1 MQEIELND
9 TVADAAV
16 ADTVSASSVYETV
29 PYESFPF
36 PRTHIRHLHAMARL
50 LGHRPADPGR
60 CRVLEL
66 GAAAGGNLL
75 PMAIDHPESAFI
87 GVDLAASQIEK
98 GRRQIAELGLANIGL
113 RAISLV
119 DVEASFGSF
128 DYVIAHGVYS
138 WVPAEIRARLLQ
150 VCRER
155 LAPGGIL
162 LLSYNTLP
170 GWSVWQSL
178 RDIILFHGRRF
189 SDPRERARQARRLLS
204 LRETGRTDKSPYWE
218 MLRHEIEKTEDL
230 SDWFFLHEHVEEEN
244 TPFYFHG
251 VVEHARRASLDYLG
265 EADLTAMNLA
275 ALPAPAIQDLGI
287 GGDLVSRLQYLDV
300 VQNRRFRMSLFCR
313 QGEGPGRLPRAEDL
327 WDFHWNTAL
336 RPQVA
341 PAPHAT
347 AAPGAMSFVGP
358 GGEIRLRT
366 VDPMGSAVYD
376 ILCRQALPQRPE
388 VLVRQAM
395 ERYAL
400 VDEPRLRAAL
410 LQPAL
415 DLVMSNLITLHSHP
429 PHWLAEVSDRPQASR
444 LARAQAREADWVT
457 NQCHE
462 AVGADPLLRE
472 MIRLA
477 DGRHS
482 RVAMVEALRRQAER
496 GRLGLQP
503 EGRPALDRA
512 ESARMVPAL
521 VDQLL
526 SFMAASALLV
536 A

>member
-1 MQEIELND
+1 MQEIELNCAP
-9 TVADAAV
+9 VQAAPV
-16 ADTVSASSVYETV
+16 SSVYEAV

-36 PRTHIRHLHAMARL
+36 PRTHIRHLHTMGRL
-50 LGHRPADPGR
+50 FGHAPADPGR

-66 GAAAGGNLL
+66 GGAAGGNLL

-98 GRRQIAELGLANIGL
+98 GRRQIAELGIENVDL
-113 RAISLV
+113 RAMSLV
-119 DVEASFGSF
+119 DVDASFGSF

-138 WVPAEIRARLLQ
+138 WVSAEVRARLIE

-189 SDPRERARQARRLLS
+189 ADPHERARQARRLLQS
-204 LRETGRTDKSPYWE
+204 LRETGRADKSPYWE

-244 TPFYFHG
+244 TPFYFHD
-251 VVEHARRASLDYLG
+251 VVERGRRAALDYLG

-275 ALPAPAIQDLGI
+275 ALPGPAMQALGG
-287 GGDLVSRLQYLDV
+287 GGDLVSWLQYLDV

-313 QGEGPGRLPRAEDL
+313 QGEAPGHLPRAEDL
-327 WDFHWNTAL
+327 WDFHWSTVL
-336 RPQVA
+336 RPQRA
-341 PAPHAT
+341 SDDGAT
-347 AAPGAMSFVGP
+347 RGLTSFVGP

-366 VDPMGSAVYD
+366 SDPMASVVYD
-376 ILCRQALPQRPE
+376 TLCRQPLPQCPE
-388 VLVRQAM
+388 VLIRQAM
-395 ERYAL
+395 ERFASG
-400 VDEPRLRAAL
+400 DETRLRAAL
-410 LQPAL
+410 LQSAL
-415 DLVMSNLITLHSHP
+415 GLVMSNLITLHSHP
-429 PHWLAEVSDRPQASR
+429 PHWVSEVSDRPQASR
-444 LARAQAREADWVT
+444 LARAQARQADWVT
-457 NQCHE
+457 NQRHE
-462 AVGADPLLRE
+462 PVGADPLLRE

-482 RVAMVEALRRQAER
+482 RVAMIEALRRQAER
-496 GRLGLQP
+496 GKLGLQP